1 MSTAHWWTNCE
12 FVETDVDTGDGDAL
26 FTILALV
33 CTKRVCPL
41 DFIYADYGPD
51 YARVRRA
58 RGYSITPLPGPI
70 PPPLVATLADLE
82 AAVRRAFSD
91 RELTRLC
98 AIGGVMDFAG
108 TPGAAG
114 DPI

>member
-1 MSTAHWWTNCE
+1 MLRRAGGGAGALMSTAHWWTNCE

-58 RGYSITPLPGPI
+58 RGYILDHSS
-70 PPPLVATLADLE
+70 AWADP
-82 AAVRRAFSD
+82 AASGRHLS
-91 RELTRLC
+91 
-98 AIGGVMDFAG
+98 
-108 TPGAAG
+108 
-114 DPI
+114 